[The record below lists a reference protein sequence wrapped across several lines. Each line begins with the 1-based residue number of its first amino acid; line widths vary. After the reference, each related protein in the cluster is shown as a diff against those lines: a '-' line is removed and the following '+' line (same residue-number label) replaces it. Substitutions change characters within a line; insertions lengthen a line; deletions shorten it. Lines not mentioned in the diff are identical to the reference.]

1 MALLLLISIVVFIKI
16 SNNHNYLATASSS
29 GGVMGGSFFDDSHS
43 SSSSSFS
50 YDEPHNQHY
59 YDSSQPS
66 VDDQQQQEGRSKN
79 DDDGG
84 VISFFLIS
92 MFGLVLVGFC
102 KHRNGN
108 AISVL
113 KVQVAMLGGKKG
125 SSIQRDLTR
134 IAQASDTS
142 SPEGVDLKLSRED
155 GEKCYT
161 QLSHEE
167 RSKFDKET
175 LVNFNGKEKISVRS
189 QGANVF
195 INDDDDYKKMLDE
208 KKGKEEK
215 QKPEEEK
222 QLLIN
227 GFGNDEYTVAGEVL
241 WTPQKDDET
250 LSEDELIEDYP
261 QLAKAIG
268 NFLAKKKE

>member
-1 MALLLLISIVVFIKI
+1 MALLLLSIVVFIKI

-43 SSSSSFS
+43 SSSASFA
-50 YDEPHNQHY
+50 YDHDQPHHQHY

-66 VDDQQQQEGRSKN
+66 LDDQQEGGRKN

-134 IAQASDTS
+134 IAKASDTS
-142 SPEGVDLKLSRED
+142 SPEGVDLKLSREE

-167 RSKFDKET
+167 RAKFDKET
-175 LVNFNGKEKISVRS
+175 LVNFNGKEKISARS
-189 QGANVF
+189 QGANNALK
-195 INDDDDYKKMLDE
+195 NDDEYKMLDE
-208 KKGKEEK
+208 KKGKEE
-215 QKPEEEK
+215 PEEEK

-227 GFGNDEYTVAGEVL
+227 GFGNEYIVAGEVL

-261 QLAKAIG
+261 QLAKAMG